1 MGFISSITTERKV
14 AISFYS
20 KTVSVVNGVVQP
32 EAGELVKTV
41 WGVFW
46 TGAQNLNLVSEKLK
60 TSVDGAIA
68 IDYDSTIAAMSDD
81 SWFLVD
87 SNKYRIIHIDD
98 VGQQNEMLQILY
110 ERDKSN

>member
-1 MGFISSITTERKV
+1 MGFISSIQSERKV
-14 AISFYS
+14 EFSFYS
-20 KTVSVVNGVVQP
+20 KTISVVNGVVQP
-32 EAGELVKTV
+32 EAGTLVKKV
-41 WGVFW
+41 EGIFW
-46 TGAQNLNLVSEKLK
+46 TGTQNLSLVSEKLK
-60 TSVDGAIA
+60 TSVDGAVA

-87 SNKYRIIHIDD
+87 SDKYRIIHVEN